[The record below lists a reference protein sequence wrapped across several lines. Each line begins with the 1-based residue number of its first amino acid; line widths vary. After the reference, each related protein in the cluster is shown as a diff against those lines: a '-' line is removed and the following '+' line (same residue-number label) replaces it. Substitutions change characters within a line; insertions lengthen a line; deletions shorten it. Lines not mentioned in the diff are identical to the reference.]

1 MTTFTENVAT
11 GSSLKPVNVADSVFR
26 GYKEDNR
33 FKRLM
38 GSGENNIINTKFFE
52 KGDGDTFKFPFS
64 AGVPLSSW
72 VADTT
77 VMEDTGAQL
86 VKTTDSITIGLK
98 RVPILINGFTMSQN
112 RATFDLY
119 ENDTF
124 ELKRSVG
131 EKTEDV
137 ILQALLD
144 TSAGRVQERYRYGS
158 DYANYN
164 ATASTAKAN
173 VDNTDDKLKLSDIK
187 NLALQAKR
195 KYVSGGLRMN
205 PYQIKTGEGG
215 APARKWIYVAHS
227 LSIRDLKDDPDF
239 LNQII
244 YKDRPEF
251 DLIGGSDY
259 IGEYEGV
266 MIYELNNDSM
276 LEASAGA
283 GGIQIAH
290 NFLLGQNALGLG
302 FGKVPLTP
310 GTAIKKVAS
319 PEDRGVITIMEKDHG
334 QKVEAGF
341 SYVIGAKQL
350 CENTSGTSQS
360 FGTIHH
366 YTAAV
371 E

>member
-11 GSSLKPVNVADSVFR
+11 GSSLKPVNVADKVFR
-26 GYKEDNR
+26 GYKENNR

-38 GSGENNIINTKFFE
+38 GSGNGNIINTQFFPNGE
-52 KGDGDTFKFPFS
+52 GDTFRFPFS

-86 VKTTDSITIGLK
+86 TKTTDSLTVGLK
-98 RVPILINGFTMSQN
+98 RVPILVNGITMSQN

-119 ENDTF
+119 ENDTL
-124 ELKRSVG
+124 ELMRSVG
-131 EKTEDV
+131 EKTEDI
-137 ILQALLD
+137 ILASLLD
-144 TSAGRVQERYRYGS
+144 TSVGRVQERYLYGS

-164 ATASTAKAN
+164 ATAATAKAN
-173 VDNTDDKLKLSDIK
+173 VDNTDDKLKLSDI
-187 NLALQAKR
+187 ALLSLIAKR
-195 KYVSGGLRMN
+195 KWTSGGLRMN
-205 PYQIKTGEGG
+205 PYQITNVNG
-215 APARKWIYVAHS
+215 APARKWIYVAHP
-227 LSIRDLKDDPDF
+227 LAIRDLKQDPDF
-239 LNQII
+239 KNLVV

-266 MIYELNNDSM
+266 MIYELNNDTM
-276 LEASAGA
+276 LEASAGS

-290 NFLLGQNALGLG
+290 NFLMGQNAVGLG
-302 FGKVPLTP
+302 FGQVTLSQ
-310 GTAIKKVAS
+310 GTGIKKVAS
-319 PEDRGVITIMEKDHG
+319 PENRGVITYMEKDHG
-334 QKVEAGF
+334 QKGEVGF
-341 SYVIGAKQL
+341 TMVAGAKQL
-350 CENTSGTSQS
+350 CENTSGTSQA

-366 YTAAV
+366 YSAAV